1 MDFIFPIIISYI
13 KVIRCLW
20 YGEFVLGVLNQKIF
34 DKIWQE
40 GSTIASPYFLVSKG
54 DVNFDLN
61 KVWVIFC
68 KKTEMKFNTHFY
80 SMHNKT

>member
-1 MDFIFPIIISYI
+1 MAFIFPIIISYI

-40 GSTIASPYFLVSKG
+40 GSTMYGLLSTTLA
-54 DVNFDLN
+54 
-61 KVWVIFC
+61 
-68 KKTEMKFNTHFY
+68 
-80 SMHNKT
+80 